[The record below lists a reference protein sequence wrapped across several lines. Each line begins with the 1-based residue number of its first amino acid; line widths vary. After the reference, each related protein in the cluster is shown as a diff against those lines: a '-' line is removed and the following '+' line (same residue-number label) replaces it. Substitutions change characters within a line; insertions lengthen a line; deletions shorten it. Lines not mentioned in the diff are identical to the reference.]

1 MEWFIKVIKSFSFN
15 GRARRKEYWFFFL
28 FVIVIAFLLGL
39 LDSLIGTYSR
49 KTELGLLGGIFLL
62 GNQNQSNTN
71 NKHRQHNT
79 GRSGWWR
86 LIGFIPF
93 VGSIIVL
100 ILMHLAGQPGMNE
113 YGPDPRQTNC
123 LFGF

>member
-62 GNQNQSNTN
+62 GILIQSIAVGVRRL
-71 NKHRQHNT
+71 HVT
-79 GRSGWWR
+79 GRSGCWL
-86 LIGFIPF
+86 LICFIPYNKTNNKQKQKQQTK
-93 VGSIIVL
+93 
-100 ILMHLAGQPGMNE
+100 QPNKNKN
-113 YGPDPRQTNC
+113 GPDPR
-123 LFGF
+123 

>member
-62 GNQNQSNTN
+62 GILIQSIAVGVRRL
-71 NKHRQHNT
+71 HDT
-79 GRSGWWR
+79 GRSGWWL

-100 ILMHLAGQPGMNE
+100 ILMLLAGQPGMNE
-113 YGPDPRQTNC
+113 YGPDPRQPN
-123 LFGF
+123 